1 VVRRSPFQLT
11 GAKANNMNSLTFLK
25 RVLPDKGFYVSIIIN
40 EGGAPQQAF
49 FPTVEELANY
59 CLMADKNGNNVYY
72 AVSSFNTKGKRKQDN
87 VCLTNTLFLDVDC
100 GDDKPYANQKK
111 GLAAL
116 LKFIQD
122 TGLPAPMIVSS
133 GRGLH
138 VYWVLKE
145 ALPPVDWLPL
155 ANALKEACVTHQFEV
170 DPAITADSAR
180 VLRPV
185 ETHNPK
191 NGKEVVV
198 WMKAEPTDQQTL
210 QNILG
215 YVKPTGETEPVIPV
229 HKDTGLGDAL
239 STDFTPALPNLI
251 LDGCRQLKWITEN
264 QKDVPEPLWYDML
277 GVAAH
282 CVNPED
288 TAKLWSMK
296 HPEYNEAATLKK
308 MAHWVANTTGP
319 ATCTKIEGDRPKG
332 CGKCKHKG
340 NIASPAQLGVHYEKV
355 AVSSDAPDEVA
366 HDVEVP
372 WPYERV
378 SKKGQPAIVHQVDG
392 VYVTVCP
399 FDMYPVGYGRDE
411 SLGYETV
418 RFKWKRR
425 HVGWQDLVF
434 RQAYLNYG
442 SREFPTAIAD
452 QGIVLR
458 GDKQIKDFQVMLRSY
473 MEELRKTKTMTN
485 IHNSM
490 GWKENFTQFVIGD
503 KLYKRERDGTV
514 VTDDISLTSNTN
526 RLGNTLYAH
535 KGNLSEWVEATGLL
549 QKAGLSSHMFA
560 LGHAFSGPL
569 WALSGLKGITMSLF
583 GDTGAGKT
591 LAQLWMQSVWGNPD
605 KLHIAAKF
613 TQNALFNRL
622 GMYCHLPMTIDEAG
636 MMEDKHIGEFCYMV
650 TQGEDKKR
658 LTRTIEE
665 RETKEWATC
674 VVVST
679 NVSFI
684 SKLAASG
691 LETDAQMARLLE
703 VQMPMHKM
711 FDDSSTAG
719 RTIIKFL
726 MHNYGVVGEEFIKA
740 LLRRGE
746 TRLRELI
753 AESAATFSDRYGC
766 TFTGAE
772 RFWETDLV
780 LLDVALHIAHEDG
793 LINFDPEIG
802 VQWGVDQLDTLR
814 RSVKD
819 NVTDAFKLIH
829 EYINEKAHEALVVM
843 HTDGIPSTMDQ
854 TRIPRSQISIRFDK
868 YRKDTNQKFD
878 RGTVMLVSRLFKK
891 WVSSKGYDYST
902 LKREIKTEGI
912 DATPASGRFWMGRD
926 TALKAGQ
933 QNVLGVNL
941 NCDIFRGYLE
951 DTPVTAQDATLGQLG
966 VATQSPDP

>member
-1 VVRRSPFQLT
+1 MTPLE
-11 GAKANNMNSLTFLK
+11 FLK
-25 RVLPDKGFYVSIIIN
+25 RVLPDQGFYVSIIIN

-59 CLMADKNGNNVYY
+59 CLMADKNGNNVFY
-72 AVSSFNTKGKRKQDN
+72 AVSSFNTKGNRKQDN
-87 VCLTNTLFLDVDC
+87 VYLTNTLFLDVDC
-100 GDDKPYANQKK
+100 GEGKPYANQQE

-116 LKFIQD
+116 LKFIETVKMPD
-122 TGLPAPMIVSS
+122 PMIVSS

-138 VYWVLKE
+138 VYWVLE
-145 ALPPVDWLPL
+145 GALAPVDWLPL
-155 ANALKEACVTHQFEV
+155 AGALKTACVTHGFEV

-180 VLRPV
+180 VLRPIG
-185 ETHNPK
+185 THNPK
-191 NGKEVVV
+191 NKAKVVV
-198 WMKAEPTDQQTL
+198 LMDKPPVPKQRLDIVL
-210 QNILG
+210 QGLKQAA
-215 YVKPTGETEPVIPV
+215 KPDSVTHGITPV
-229 HKDTGLGDAL
+229 HADTGLGDAL
-239 STDFTPALPNLI
+239 SVDFTPALPNLVI
-251 LDGCRQLKWITEN
+251 DGCQQIKWITEN

-282 CVNPED
+282 CTNPEE

-296 HPEYNEAATLKK
+296 HPDYNETATLKK
-308 MAHWVANTTGP
+308 MAQWVASTTGP
-319 ATCTKIEGDRPKG
+319 ATCTKIEDDRPKG
-332 CGKCKHKG
+332 CAKCKHKG
-340 NIASPAQLGVHYEKV
+340 NITSPAQLGVQYEKV

-378 SKKGQPAIVHQVDG
+378 SKKGQTVMVHQVDG
-392 VYVTVCP
+392 THITVCP
-399 FDMYPVGYGRDE
+399 FELYPVSYGRDQ

-418 RFKWKRR
+418 RFKWRRR

-434 RQAYLNYG
+434 RQAYLNYA

-514 VTDDISLTSNTN
+514 VTDDIALTANTN
-526 RLGNTLYAH
+526 RLGNMLYTH
-535 KGNLSEWVEATGLL
+535 KGSLEEWIQATELL
-549 QKAGLSSHMFA
+549 QTHDMPAHMFA
-560 LGHAFSGPL
+560 LSHAFAGPL
-569 WALSGLKGITMSLF
+569 WPLTGLDGITVSLC
-583 GDTGAGKT
+583 GETGAGKT
-591 LAQLWMQSVWGNPD
+591 LAQLWMQSLYGNPK

-622 GMYCHLPMTIDEAG
+622 GMYCNLPMTIDEAG
-636 MMEDKHIGEFCYMV
+636 MMDDKYVGDFCYSV

-658 LTRTIEE
+658 LTRSIEE
-665 RETKEWATC
+665 RESKEWATC

-679 NVSFI
+679 NTSFI

-691 LETDAQMARLLE
+691 METDAQMARLLE
-703 VQMPMHKM
+703 VTMPMHKM
-711 FDDSSTAG
+711 FHKSSTAG
-719 RTIIKFL
+719 RSIIRFL
-726 MHNYGVVGEEFIKA
+726 MNNHGIAGEVYAKA
-740 LLRRGE
+740 LLRHGKP
-746 TRLRELI
+746 RLQELI
-753 AESAATFSDRYGC
+753 GERMDTFSERYGC

-780 LLDVALHIAHEDG
+780 LGDVGLQLADEEG
-793 LINFDPEIG
+793 LIKFNPETGI
-802 VQWGVDQLDTLR
+802 QWGVGQLDALR
-814 RSVKD
+814 GSVKE

-829 EYINEKAHEALVVM
+829 EYVNEKAHEALVVM
-843 HTDGIPSTMDQ
+843 HTDGRPAAMDQ
-854 TRIPRSQISIRFDK
+854 TRFPRSQIGIRFDK
-868 YRKDTNQKFD
+868 YRKGPNKKFD
-878 RGTVMLVSRLFKK
+878 RGTMMLVTRLFKR

-902 LKREIKTEGI
+902 LKREIRGAGI

-933 QNVLGVNL
+933 QNVLGINL
-941 NCDIFRGYLE
+941 NCDVFRGYLE

-966 VATQSPDP
+966 EVPISQT